1 MTKTDLFRVILKIS
15 GIYFLATVVF
25 NTLPNLF
32 MFFQNT
38 PVLSY
43 LLAMVV
49 MLILAMIF
57 LSLIFKPDI
66 YIRLLKLDKGFDEEI
81 SNAKDYQFRDLL
93 QTAVVVIGLWLIV
106 KHLPAFITNLIF
118 LFKLL
123 VKNRMDI
130 SGQMEN
136 MILRDY
142 IGWGSKIA
150 SLING
155 LLMVTNY
162 RVIVSY
168 LIKINPPKNGGVEL

>member
-81 SNAKDYQFRDLL
+81 SNA
-93 QTAVVVIGLWLIV
+93 
-106 KHLPAFITNLIF
+106 
-118 LFKLL
+118 
-123 VKNRMDI
+123 
-130 SGQMEN
+130 
-136 MILRDY
+136 
-142 IGWGSKIA
+142 
-150 SLING
+150 
-155 LLMVTNY
+155 
-162 RVIVSY
+162 
-168 LIKINPPKNGGVEL
+168 